1 MTERRVKDGKFH
13 IMEQALLMSI
23 HHFAFS
29 SFRSAA
35 STSGGLGPPAT
46 AEQHLLFASYMPK
59 VRFRTTLC
67 CSFRVVRRL
76 TCTRGNTKRV

>member
-46 AEQHLLFASYMPK
+46 AEQHLLFASY
-59 VRFRTTLC
+59 RFQDGLWRWGGGDHP
-67 CSFRVVRRL
+67 SR
-76 TCTRGNTKRV
+76 NP